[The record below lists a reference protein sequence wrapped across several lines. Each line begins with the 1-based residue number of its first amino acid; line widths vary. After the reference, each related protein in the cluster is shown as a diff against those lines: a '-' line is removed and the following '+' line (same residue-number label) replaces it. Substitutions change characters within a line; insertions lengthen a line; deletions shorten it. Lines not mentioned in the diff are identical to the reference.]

1 MDLEGALG
9 WVPASLLRPKD
20 GGEEEVIM
28 ERFAEEE
35 GQHKNE
41 AK

>member
-1 MDLEGALG
+1 MEGALG
-9 WVPASLLRPKD
+9 WVPASILRPKG
-20 GGEEEVIM
+20 GGEEEVVI
-28 ERFAEEE
+28 ERFAEKE